1 MTETVVYIGKDL
13 EAMSF
18 AVNYHRWIFDVFRPF
33 LGKRI
38 VEVGAGTGSFSELL
52 LKGEPH
58 SLSLVE
64 PSKMYEY
71 LTANIAQMKT
81 NAEVKTYKSIF
92 TSVSETIKQNQNPD
106 SIIYVNVLEH
116 VEDDEAELKA
126 MYETLDDSGRIFI
139 FVPAF
144 QWLYGNF
151 DKHVGHFRRY
161 TKDELETKTKAAGFK
176 IIKSFYFDFAG
187 VIPWW
192 IKYRLLKSDELN
204 SGAIKLYDKFVVP
217 ITKTFESFITP
228 PPGKNLLLIA
238 VKSLQSR
245 SRFKKML

>member
-1 MTETVVYIGKDL
+1 MSETVVYIGKDL

-18 AVNYHRWIFDVFRPF
+18 AVNYHRWILEEFRPF

-38 VEVGAGTGSFSELL
+38 VEVGAGTGSFSKLL
-52 LKGEPH
+52 IESEPH

-81 NAEVKTYKSIF
+81 DTTVKTYQSIF
-92 TSVSETIKQNQNPD
+92 TGIADEIKQNQNPD

-116 VEDDEAELKA
+116 IEDDEAELKA
-126 MYETLDDSGRIFI
+126 MYETLDDSGRVFI

-161 TKDELETKTKAAGFK
+161 TKNELETKTKTAGFK
-176 IIKSFYFDFAG
+176 ILKSFYFDFAG

-192 IKYRLLKSDELN
+192 IKYRLLKSDGLE

-228 PPGKNLLLIA
+228 PFGKNLLLIA
-238 VKSLQSR
+238 EKSL
-245 SRFKKML
+245 